1 MDLLVSCA
9 GSPDLYEPERGVYDR
24 IFSRFLHRKRLK
36 SRELK
41 PEHALRK
48 QQNLQEFIRF
58 FRSRSAACL
67 SAAGLLLGG
76 PLLGGCDIKLP
87 SPPPDLF
94 YKFNVLPVGQG
105 PSHLLTL
112 DLNRDGEA
120 DIVSANAKNSTL
132 SLMYGKGDG
141 TFRTTE
147 NLRVPQEPTSLAAG
161 DLNGDGLLDLAANS
175 RGTHSLTVLMQRAD
189 GSFRRLKPHPT
200 GRVPLAVILD
210 DFNADGL
217 LDAAVTLTFDK
228 LEIHIGR
235 GNGTFS
241 KGETYYTGS
250 RSFSGVS
257 GDFNGDGHR
266 DLAVAATS
274 SGASS
279 LRVFWGNGD
288 GTFQKPSRLIE
299 GLMPL
304 AVTARDMNA
313 DGKEDLIVGAGQG
326 DNMYLI
332 LSNGDGTFQKETA
345 FSGGGGPMSLVA
357 EHFNDDDRMDV
368 AVANSR
374 SSSFSLIIRRPDGR
388 FRYPTRDYVVEGGTP
403 LAITSGDYN
412 DDGMMDIAVAS
423 NAVHTVEVY
432 LRRRILQ

>member
-1 MDLLVSCA
+1 MQNLLYLQGVSVF
-9 GSPDLYEPERGVYDR
+9 SPG
-24 IFSRFLHRKRLK
+24 
-36 SRELK
+36 
-41 PEHALRK
+41 RK
-48 QQNLQEFIRF
+48 QGPAAAALWLSVCLLF
-58 FRSRSAACL
+58 AAC
-67 SAAGLLLGG
+67 
-76 PLLGGCDIKLP
+76 DMKLP
-87 SPPPDLF
+87 KPPPDLF

-105 PSHLLTL
+105 PSDLLTL
-112 DLNRDGEA
+112 DLNRDGQA
-120 DIVSANAKNSTL
+120 DIVSANAKNSSL
-132 SLMYGKGDG
+132 SILYGKGDG
-141 TFRTTE
+141 TFLPTE
-147 NLRVPQEPTSLAAG
+147 NLAVPLEPTRLAAG
-161 DLNGDGLLDLAANS
+161 DINGDGLLDLAVNS
-175 RGTHSLTVLMQRAD
+175 RGTHSLTILLQRVN
-189 GSFRRLKPHPT
+189 GSFRRVKPVPT

-210 DFNADGL
+210 DFNGDGR

-228 LEIHIGR
+228 LEIHL
-235 GNGTFS
+235 GNGDGTF
-241 KGETYYTGS
+241 KMGATYYTGS

-257 GDFNGDGHR
+257 GDFNGDGNR
-266 DLAVAATS
+266 DIAAAATS

-288 GTFQKPSRLIE
+288 GTFQKPLRLVE

-304 AVTARDMNA
+304 AVTAHDMNA

-345 FSGGGGPMSLVA
+345 FSGGGGPISLVA
-357 EHFNDDDRMDV
+357 EHFNDDTLMDV

-388 FRYPTRDYVVEGGTP
+388 FRYPTRDYIVEGGTP

-412 DDGMMDIAVAS
+412 DDGMADIAVSS
-423 NAVHTVEVY
+423 NAYHTVEVY